1 MKLLSAQI
9 LYEDN
14 HLLVVNKPNGVLSQ
28 GDQTRDKTILDM
40 GKAYIKEKYDKPG
53 AVFLHPVSRL
63 DRPVSGAIILA
74 RTSKALTR
82 MNDLIKQ
89 RQIKKSYTAIVSGI
103 PKETEATLRHFLIKD
118 EKTNTVKKTK
128 QDHPKSK
135 EAILSYQLIHTIDI
149 LGVLNIQLETG
160 RPHQIR
166 VQLSTIGHPIVG
178 DGKYGYRSTDKLDFI
193 YLHCRELH
201 FVHPV
206 KKEPVAIKAAYPN
219 TQLWKNIR

>member
-1 MKLLSAQI
+1 MNLVSSQI

-28 GDQTRDKTILDM
+28 GDHTRDKTILDM
-40 GKAYIKEKYDKPG
+40 GKSYIKLKYNKPG

-82 MNDLIKQ
+82 MNALIKN
-89 RQIKKSYTAIVSGI
+89 RQIKKTYTAVVSGI
-103 PKETEATLRHFLIKD
+103 PKETEATLRHFLAKD
-118 EKTNTVKKTK
+118 PSTNTVKTVKSK
-128 QDHPKSK
+128 HPKAK
-135 EAILSYQLIHTIDI
+135 EAILSYSLSYTFSESSVLDI
-149 LGVLNIQLETG
+149 ELQTG

-166 VQLSTIGHPIVG
+166 VQLSSIGHPIVG
-178 DGKYGYRSTDKLDFI
+178 DGKYGYRSNKKLDFI
-193 YLHCRELH
+193 YLHCRALH
-201 FVHPV
+201 FEHPV

-219 TQLWKNIR
+219 AQLWKQIR